1 MTVHLQRQNVILEDG
16 EFLVVLH
23 DGHRTELSAMFLE
36 RRCGV
41 SPETPR
47 GLECVGACV
56 PTPGGLWEAR
66 IAVRTCAAY
75 PEGVR
80 IVVSGAARL
89 DALVSLWRA
98 RRETDVRFASP

>member
-1 MTVHLQRQNVILEDG
+1 MTVHLQLKNVLLEDD

-23 DGHRTELSAMFLE
+23 DGHRAELSGMFLE

-47 GLECVGACV
+47 GLECVGACA
-56 PTPGGLWEAR
+56 PTPGELWEAR
-66 IAVRTCAAY
+66 IAVRACAAW

-80 IVVSGAARL
+80 IVVGGVPRL
-89 DALVSLWRA
+89 EALVSLWHA
-98 RRETDVRFASP
+98 RRDADVRFASP